1 MTMKFKPIIYI
12 AFFLFIFTSFGKTA
26 SCQDGIDYWP
36 QWRGPVGNGI
46 ALKGNPPV
54 NFSETENLKWKTP
67 IPGKGHATP
76 IVWGDKIIVQ
86 TATPHDPG
94 TDMESFRQS
103 KSTDLVLDYRVILV
117 NLNDGKIIWE
127 KTVASEKPEE
137 STHELGSWASNSPCT
152 DGEKIYAY
160 FGSRGIF
167 CLDFDGNVIWK
178 KDFGQ
183 MQKRASFGEGASPYL
198 YKDKIFIQWD
208 HEGDSYLYALDAK
221 TGNEAWT
228 KKRNVSTSWSTPT
241 VVEVNGKPQL
251 IACATNSI
259 ISYDANTGETI
270 WTCAGLTDNVIPN
283 PKYADGILYAI
294 SGFRGNKAMA
304 IDIAKAKGD
313 ITGSDAVIWT
323 IDSDCPYTPD
333 NMILNGRMYYLR
345 ANNGELTSADIKTG
359 EVKYSKARLEGIRD
373 LYSSPTGVGDK
384 IYVAA
389 ENICLVIKA
398 GDTYEL
404 LSSNKLDDNFRASPV
419 IVGNKL
425 ILKGFHSLYCFEE

>member
-1 MTMKFKPIIYI
+1 MKIKSIIYTS
-12 AFFLFIFTSFGKTA
+12 FFLLLFTLINEKGF
-26 SCQDGIDYWP
+26 CQDGMDYWP
-36 QWRGPVGNGI
+36 QWRGPISNGV

-54 NFSETENLKWKTP
+54 KFSETQNLKWKTP

-76 IVWGDKIIVQ
+76 IVWGDKIIIE
-86 TATPHDPG
+86 TATPHDAG
-94 TDMESFRQS
+94 ADMEAFRQS

-127 KTVASEKPEE
+127 RTVATEKPEE
-137 STHELGSWASNSPCT
+137 PTHELGSWASNSPCT
-152 DGEKIYAY
+152 DGERIYAY
-160 FGSRGIF
+160 FGSRGIY
-167 CLDFDGNVIWK
+167 CLDFEGNVLWN

-183 MQKRASFGEGASPYL
+183 MQKRMNFGEGSSPYL
-198 YKDKIFIQWD
+198 YKDKLFIQWD
-208 HEGDSYLYALDAK
+208 HEGDSYLYALDTK

-228 KKRNVSTSWSTPT
+228 KKRDVGTSWATPL
-241 VVEVNGKPQL
+241 VVEVNGKAQL

-259 ISYDANTGETI
+259 ISYDVNSGEII
-270 WTCAGLTDNVIPN
+270 WTCEGLTDNVIPN

-294 SGFRGNKAMA
+294 SGFRGNKALA

-313 ITGSDAVIWT
+313 ITGSDVILWS
-323 IDSDCPYTPD
+323 INSDCPYTPD
-333 NMILNGRMYYLR
+333 NMILNGRMYFLR
-345 ANNGELTSADIKTG
+345 ANNGELTCVDIKTG

-373 LYSSPTGVGDK
+373 LYSSPSGVGDK
-384 IYVAA
+384 IYIAA